1 MVGWSVGWSVGWL
14 VGLLVGWLLGRSRCA
29 FFEYRQEL
37 VRVVLRGLAPSSA
50 FVWCWMLMVYR
61 ASHVC
66 SFVCVRF
73 DGGVVQATLSTCT
86 TATAACKD
94 ATRRSWRPPPP
105 CSSSRRLAR
114 CAPDFVFLRTV
125 KPICF
130 SVFPFLFRTLHMF
143 LGHRSLPAFFLR
155 RHRGLTRQLLI
166 SK

>member
-1 MVGWSVGWSVGWL
+1 MSVGWSVGWL

-130 SVFPFLFRTLHMF
+130 LFFPSYLEPFTCFWDTVVCPR
-143 LGHRSLPAFFLR
+143 FF
-155 RHRGLTRQLLI
+155 
-166 SK
+166 